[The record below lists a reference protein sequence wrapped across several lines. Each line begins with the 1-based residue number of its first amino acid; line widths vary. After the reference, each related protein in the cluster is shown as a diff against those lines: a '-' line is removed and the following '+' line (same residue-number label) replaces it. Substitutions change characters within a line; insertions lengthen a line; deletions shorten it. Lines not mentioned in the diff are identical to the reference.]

1 MKTRTMWITIG
12 VAAILILM
20 AGGAGALP
28 GRTEPDATVAS
39 KINYQGRLTDPGGAP
54 LSGNFPMR
62 FQVYDDPGAGAQLW
76 DSGIVNIS
84 VDQGLFNV
92 ALSVDPTDFDGRALW
107 LRIYVD
113 GEWLSPR
120 QELLPVP
127 YALSLRPGAVVQ
139 GEPTGWEGHVL
150 RVNMDGAYPLG
161 KAIWGSV
168 ATGQALRG
176 NATGGYGVIG
186 YTEEGYGVY
195 GIDGGGDVARGY
207 GGYFDSSNG
216 VGVYGH
222 SNATSY
228 YTNMYAPGV
237 YGRSANGAGVYGV
250 ADGMAWP
257 SYGGVFEGRVG
268 VGALSSGTST
278 QDGYA
283 GTFVS
288 KNFRGIYAI
297 SQAGYY
303 DAYFGGTGG
312 IYAANYWLLRADR
325 TIVVNGGDEALEAG
339 DVVAIAGVVNSPDG
353 GGPLLAVR
361 KAGGG
366 DAAAVVG
373 IAVQAVRV
381 EMHAMDGIETPDV
394 QPVAGS
400 APPGGYL
407 AMVSSGLVAAVKVD
421 PSAGSLQIGDLITAS
436 SVPGTARKVTAGAA
450 SEGAVLGKVAGPVD
464 AATDTVPVFVTLR

>member
-1 MKTRTMWITIG
+1 MKTRTMWMTIA
-12 VAAILILM
+12 VLAALALA
-20 AGGAGALP
+20 AGGAGALSGP
-28 GRTEPDATVAS
+28 VPEAIVDSG
-39 KINYQGRLTDPGGAP
+39 INYQGRLTDPGGAP
-54 LSGNFPMR
+54 LSGTFPMR
-62 FQVYDDPGAGAQLW
+62 FQLYDDPGGGTMLW
-76 DSGIVNIS
+76 DSGVVNVG
-84 VDQGLFNV
+84 VDHGLFNV
-92 ALSVDPTDFDGRALW
+92 KLAVNPAQFNGQGLW

-127 YALSLRPGAVVQ
+127 YALSLRPGAIVQ

-150 RVNMDGAYPLG
+150 KVNMDGAYPLG

-195 GIDGGGDVARGY
+195 GVDSGGATARGY

-222 SNATSY
+222 SSAPSY

-237 YGRSANGAGVYGV
+237 YGRSANGAGVYGLS
-250 ADGMAWP
+250 DGTTWP
-257 SYGGVFEGRVG
+257 GYGGVFEGRAG
-268 VGALSSGTST
+268 VAARSSGTSS

-288 KNFRGIYAI
+288 QNFRGIYVI

-325 TIVVNGGDEALEAG
+325 TIVVNGGDEALDTG
-339 DVVAIAGVVNSPDG
+339 DVVAIASVVDSPDG

-361 KAGGG
+361 KASGG

-373 IAVQAVRV
+373 VAVQAVRV
-381 EMHAMDGIETPDV
+381 EKREIDSVETLDV

-421 PSAGSLQIGDLITAS
+421 PSAGSLQIGDLITVS
-436 SVPGTARKVTAGAA
+436 NVPGAARKVTPGAE
-450 SEGAVLGKVAGPVD
+450 SGGTIVGKVAGPVD
-464 AATDTVPVFVTLR
+464 ATTGTVPVFVTLR